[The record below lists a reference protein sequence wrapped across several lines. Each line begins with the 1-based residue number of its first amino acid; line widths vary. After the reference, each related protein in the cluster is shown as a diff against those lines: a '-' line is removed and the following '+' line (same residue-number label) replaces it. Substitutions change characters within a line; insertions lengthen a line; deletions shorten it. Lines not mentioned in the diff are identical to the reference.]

1 MKKRFLVLLF
11 LLAIVL
17 VPFTKV
23 NAEEIDTNLINN
35 NQINNEDVSSNETSD
50 DSSDEEKNNDLSLED
65 DDTTNSDEKN
75 DDTVDSNTTENDEN
89 ELLKNDDSNPT
100 NEPTEDSEKV
110 TLTYDLNGGEP
121 GEYFKET
128 VTITKDDE
136 LTLSAPPEEFIK
148 APEGYSFNG
157 IEVDG
162 EQYLIDEEG
171 VINITFTKDCVVKLL
186 WKEIFV
192 ITEVEITL
200 TPPLVGETNDMDQ
213 GEDEEGNYYWN
224 WSSQTNPPVATSP
237 EDSHYTVEYT
247 YWIMGWKG
255 EEYDT
260 PFVGTFER
268 DTEYHAEIVVY
279 SEEGYQ
285 FSEDVVVTVNGEA
298 IDALIYRDNFYDDN
312 GHIVSE
318 MSIGKLIKAFEYLII
333 DGDNQT
339 HVAYKDG
346 DLVVTSNGDADKLV
360 ELQVDKN
367 TLDPSNY
374 TIESGS
380 TIATVNRE
388 YLDNL
393 DAGSHKLTFV
403 YTNGEVSANFN
414 VIKTNNPQTLD
425 IIQVWYMLMVISV
438 MGLGFGV
445 LQLRKNN

>member
-1 MKKRFLVLLF
+1 MKKRILVVLVLIALI
-11 LLAIVL
+11 LI
-17 VPFTKV
+17 PFKNV
-23 NAEEIDTNLINN
+23 NAEELDN
-35 NQINNEDVSSNETSD
+35 DVVGREPNTSD
-50 DSSDEEKNNDLSLED
+50 VLEDETPDEEKK
-65 DDTTNSDEKN
+65 SDET
-75 DDTVDSNTTENDEN
+75 DENADLDNEEN
-89 ELLKNDDSNPT
+89 ELSTPNRSDNDNDS
-100 NEPTEDSEKV
+100 SEESV
-110 TLTYDLNGGEP
+110 TITYDLNGGEP

-128 VTITKDDE
+128 VTITKDEE
-136 LTLSAPPEEFIK
+136 LTLSAPPEEVIK
-148 APEGYSFNG
+148 APEGYAFNG

-162 EQYLIDEEG
+162 EQYLIDSEG

-186 WKEIFV
+186 WKEIYV

-224 WSSQTNPPVATSP
+224 WSSQTNPPVATAP

-247 YWIMGWKG
+247 YWIMGWEG

-298 IDALIYRDNFYDDN
+298 IDDLIYRDNFYDNN

-388 YLDNL
+388 YLDTL
-393 DAGSHKLTFV
+393 DDGTHLLTFV
-403 YTNGEVSANFN
+403 YPNGEVSANFEI
-414 VIKTNNPQTLD
+414 VKSNNPQTAD
-425 IIQVWYMLMVISV
+425 IIQVWYMLIIVSVI
-438 MGLGFGV
+438 GLGYSV
-445 LQLRKNN
+445 VSLRKEN

>member
-23 NAEEIDTNLINN
+23 NAEEIDTNLIDN
-35 NQINNEDVSSNETSD
+35 NQINNEDVSSDETSD
-50 DSSDEEKNNDLSLED
+50 DSSDEEKKLDETDENADLDNEETELSTPDRSD
-65 DDTTNSDEKN
+65 DDN
-75 DDTVDSNTTENDEN
+75 DS
-89 ELLKNDDSNPT
+89 
-100 NEPTEDSEKV
+100 SEESV
-110 TLTYDLNGGEP
+110 TITYDLNGGEP

-128 VTITKDDE
+128 VTTTKDEE

-148 APEGYSFNG
+148 APEGYTFNG

>member
-35 NQINNEDVSSNETSD
+35 NQINNEDVSSDETSD

-89 ELLKNDDSNPT
+89 ELLKKDDSNPT

-110 TLTYDLNGGEP
+110 TLTYDLNGGTP
-121 GEYFKET
+121 GEYFTESVLISKGFFLTPET
-128 VTITKDDE
+128 E
-136 LTLSAPPEEFIK
+136 PPVEFII
-148 APEGYSFNG
+148 APEGCVYAG
-157 IEVDG
+157 IEVNGVKYYKDSG
-162 EQYLIDEEG
+162 EQIKIDG
-171 VINITFTKDCVVKLL
+171 DIIFKIL
-186 WKEIFV
+186 WNEL
-192 ITEVEITL
+192 ITEVNVTL
-200 TPPLVGETNDMDQ
+200 TPPVVGETTNMEQ
-213 GEDEEGNYYWN
+213 DEEGDWL
-224 WSSQTNPPVATSP
+224 WSEQENRPNATSDE
-237 EDSHYTVEYT
+237 EDRYTVEYT
-247 YWIMGWKG
+247 YWIMGWEG

-260 PFVGTFER
+260 PFIGTFER
-268 DTEYHAEIVVY
+268 ETEYHAELFMVAK
-279 SEEGYQ
+279 EGYQ
-285 FSEDVVVTVNGEA
+285 FADDVVVYVNGEL
-298 IDALIYRDNFYDDN
+298 IDKLIYLDNYSYGETFESDMSV
-312 GHIVSE
+312 GKMIVPD
-318 MSIGKLIKAFEYLII
+318 EYVII

-339 HVAYKDG
+339 HIAYKDG
-346 DLVVTSNGDADKLV
+346 DLTVTSSGNVIRLV
-360 ELQVDKN
+360 ELQVDK
-367 TLDPSNY
+367 TKVDPANY

-380 TIATVNRE
+380 TIATLNRE

-445 LQLRKNN
+445 LQLRKDN